1 MPIRTHSLSPKGD
14 NNMPPL
20 FKKIAA
26 CAAATLMLASGLAHA
41 QTWPQKPIRII
52 VPYTVGGASDITA
65 RLIAD
70 RMSTRFNQPVTVENK
85 AGASGIIGTDAVAK
99 AAPDGYTL
107 AFVASSHVV
116 NKALFP
122 NIPFDP
128 IKDFAPITQTA
139 NVQLVMVVPATLGVK
154 SVAEFIALAKAK
166 PGTLSYAS
174 SGAGSNPQFF
184 AEMFKQAAGIELLHV
199 PYKGST
205 AAHADLLAGRTQL
218 MFDAL
223 ASVGPHVKSGK
234 LTMLAVA
241 GPTRSALLPDVPTVA
256 EAGLTGFGA
265 TSWGALL
272 APAGTPRAVID
283 QLQRETAVILNT
295 ADVKERL
302 GALGAE
308 VVASTPE
315 QLAELMAREEAR
327 YGKMVRDLKITPE

>member
-1 MPIRTHSLSPKGD
+1 MQPTLKKLMLDATLALSL
-14 NNMPPL
+14 
-20 FKKIAA
+20 
-26 CAAATLMLASGLAHA
+26 AATMAGSAMA
-41 QTWPQKPIRII
+41 QAWPQKPIKII

-70 RMSTRFNQPVTVENK
+70 RLSIKFGQPVTVDNRP
-85 AGASGIIGTDAVAK
+85 GASGIIGTDAVAK

-122 NIPFDP
+122 AIPFDP

-139 NVQLVMVVPATLGVK
+139 NVQLVMVVPATLGVN
-154 SVAEFIALAKAK
+154 SVADFIAMAKAK
-166 PGTLSYAS
+166 PGQLSYAS

-205 AAHADLLAGRTQL
+205 AAHTDLLAGRTQL

-223 ASVGPHVKSGK
+223 ASVGPHIKSGK
-234 LTMLAVA
+234 LALLAVA
-241 GPTRSALLPDVPTVA
+241 GPTRSSLLPDVPTVA
-256 EAGLTGFGA
+256 EAGLAGFGA

-272 APAGTPRAVID
+272 APAGTPKAVID
-283 QLQRETAVILNT
+283 QLQRETSVILHT
-295 ADVKERL
+295 AEVKERL

-315 QLAELMAREEAR
+315 QLGELMKKEEAR
-327 YGKMVRDLKITPE
+327 YTKMVKDLHITPE

>member
-1 MPIRTHSLSPKGD
+1 
-14 NNMPPL
+14 MPPL
-20 FKKIAA
+20 FRKLAL
-26 CAAATLMLASGLAHA
+26 CAAALIFATGGA
-41 QTWPQKPIRII
+41 QAQAWPQKPIRII

-70 RMSTRFNQPVTVENK
+70 RLAIKFNQPVTVENK

-122 NIPFDP
+122 TIPFDP

-166 PGTLSYAS
+166 PGSLSYAS

-205 AAHADLLAGRTQL
+205 AAHTDLLAGRTQL

-234 LTMLAVA
+234 LVLLAVA
-241 GPTRSALLPDVPTVA
+241 GPARSALLPEVPTVA
-256 EAGLTGFGA
+256 EAGLANFGA

-272 APAGTPRAVID
+272 APAGTPRPVID
-283 QLQRETAVILNT
+283 LLQRETAAILNT
-295 ADVKERL
+295 AEVKERL

-308 VVASTPE
+308 VVAGTPE
-315 QLAELMAREEAR
+315 QLADLMKREEAR
-327 YGKMVRDLKITPE
+327 YGKMVRDLHITPD

>member
-1 MPIRTHSLSPKGD
+1 MLPTLKKLMLGATLALSLS
-14 NNMPPL
+14 
-20 FKKIAA
+20 
-26 CAAATLMLASGLAHA
+26 ATITGTAMA
-41 QTWPQKPIRII
+41 QAWPQKPIKII

-70 RMSTRFNQPVTVENK
+70 RLSVKFGQPVTVDNRP
-85 AGASGIIGTDAVAK
+85 GASGIIGTDAVAK

-116 NKALFP
+116 NKALFSS
-122 NIPFDP
+122 IPFDP

-139 NVQLVMVVPATLGVK
+139 NVQLVMVVPATLGAK
-154 SVAEFIALAKAK
+154 SVADFIAMAKAK
-166 PGTLSYAS
+166 PGQLSYAS

-184 AEMFKQAAGIELLHV
+184 AEMFKQAAGIDLLHV

-205 AAHADLLAGRTQL
+205 AAHTDLLAGRTQL

-223 ASVGPHVKSGK
+223 ASVGPHIKSGK
-234 LTMLAVA
+234 LVLLAVA
-241 GPTRSALLPDVPTVA
+241 GPTRSSLLPDVPTVA
-256 EAGLTGFGA
+256 EAGMAGFGA

-272 APAGTPRAVID
+272 APAGTPKVVID
-283 QLQRETAVILNT
+283 QLQRETSVILHSPE
-295 ADVKERL
+295 VKERL

-315 QLAELMAREEAR
+315 QLGELMKKEEAR
-327 YGKMVRDLKITPE
+327 YTKMVKDLHITPE

>member
-1 MPIRTHSLSPKGD
+1 MTKWMEKWMKMSKKMSIR
-14 NNMPPL
+14 
-20 FKKIAA
+20 
-26 CAAATLMLASGLAHA
+26 GLALGAASLLWFASASLHA
-41 QTWPQKPIRII
+41 QAWPQKPIRII

-65 RLIAD
+65 RLLAD
-70 RMSTRFNQPVTVENK
+70 RMSVKFGQAVTVENR
-85 AGASGIIGTDAVAK
+85 AGASGTIGTDAVAR

-122 NIPFDP
+122 ALPYDP
-128 IKDFAPITQTA
+128 IKSFAPISQTA
-139 NVQLVMVVPATLGVK
+139 NVQLVMVVPATLPVN

-166 PGTLSYAS
+166 PGSLSYAS
-174 SGAGSNPQFF
+174 SGSGSNPQFF
-184 AEMFKQAAGIELLHV
+184 AEMLKLAAGIELLHV

-205 AAHADLLAGRTQL
+205 AAHTDLLAGRTQL

-223 ASVGPHVKSGK
+223 ASVAPHVKSGRLK
-234 LTMLAVA
+234 LLAVA
-241 GPTRSALLPDVPTVA
+241 GATRSALLPDVPTVA
-256 EAGLTGFGA
+256 EGGVSGFGA

-272 APAGTPRAVID
+272 APVGTPRAVID
-283 QLQRETAVILNT
+283 RLHQETIAILNG

-315 QLAELMAREEAR
+315 QLADLMQREEVR
-327 YGKMVRDLKITPE
+327 YSKMVRDLRITPD